1 MAKTAPQNPSPPD
14 AEEYRSLVVR
24 HQECEARLAELQK
37 KSFLSSREQLERTQI
52 KKQKLKVQAAIQGDS
67 LRVSGKNKDD
77 LQAVIALLR
86 SLDLDVPLT
95 YSNYR

>member
-1 MAKTAPQNPSPPD
+1 MLGSAHHPNAHHQ
-14 AEEYRSLVVR
+14 RSLSAQQSVDR
-24 HQECEARLAELQK
+24 RIAFQQGIPTETSKRLVAE
-37 KSFLSSREQLERTQI
+37 I